1 MAAEIGRVLVVDDVE
16 ANRDLLSRRL
26 KQQGHAVSVA
36 ENGRRALEMVRAEPF
51 DLVLLDIM
59 MPEMDG
65 YQVLSEMMIIPTKSC
80 MPP

>member
-1 MAAEIGRVLVVDDVE
+1 MVTAGTGSARILVVDDVE

-26 KQQGHAVSVA
+26 KQQGHDVESA

-65 YQVLSEMMIIPTKSC
+65 YQVLPR
-80 MPP
+80 